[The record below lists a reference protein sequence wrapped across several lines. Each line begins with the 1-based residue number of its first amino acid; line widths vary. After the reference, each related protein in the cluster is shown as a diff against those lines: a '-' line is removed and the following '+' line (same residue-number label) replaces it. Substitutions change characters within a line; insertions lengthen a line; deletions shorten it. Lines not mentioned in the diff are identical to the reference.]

1 MKTTFILLLLT
12 LALASCTK
20 TEELQPVT
28 SNPTNNGSGTTT
40 PQPITSF
47 DTNGQKLLG
56 EGNLSGSGSYTV
68 SGSVKLYEK
77 DSKRTLVFTNIKS
90 SNGPDLR
97 WYLSEDKVASKFV
110 EVSSKVNVGD
120 YFLELPATANPN
132 NQKFVL
138 IWCKQFSVLFG
149 SAELK

>member
-1 MKTTFILLLLT
+1 MEKIATIIMMLAVGLT
-12 LALASCTK
+12 ACNK

-28 SNPTNNGSGTTT
+28 PTNSSTTGNM
-40 PQPITSF
+40 PITSF
-47 DTNGQKLLG
+47 DTNGQKLLS
-56 EGNLSGSGSYTV
+56 EGTFSGSGNYTV
-68 SGSVKLYEK
+68 SGNVKLYEK
-77 DSKRTLVFTNIKS
+77 ATKRTLVFTNIKS

-97 WYLSEDKVASKFV
+97 LYLSEDKVASKFV
-110 EVSSKVNVGD
+110 EISGKLNVGD
-120 YFLELPATANPN
+120 YFVELPTTANPN